1 MKQFRKAILEIKF
14 TIAKLI
20 IFDTL
25 INSTLLF
32 LGSLIL
38 LSLFGLS
45 FIYPLFIALIYFVVV
60 LFRRMRLNKINIVEK
75 QYGSLDEKLRTAA
88 EYQSRG
94 NPVVKELQ
102 GEVVRGMKRI
112 EESAFINERKIY
124 LKCIGIIGLC
134 FLVLVIS
141 PVTFGIPSLEF
152 GSPGDRLPD
161 PDSIGTGVGD
171 LRIRFSGASRETGLK
186 QLSPDLY
193 AEPVVVIM
201 GGEEIKVRITPSGR
215 ELNVRQIQEADP
227 PSFSESFPV
236 EVQAVTAE
244 SYEEAIAKEDLELV
258 KDYFNRLAEG

>member
-20 IFDTL
+20 IFDAL

-124 LKCIGIIGLC
+124 LEVHWHNRAL
-134 FLVLVIS
+134 LS
-141 PVTFGIPSLEF
+141 
-152 GSPGDRLPD
+152 GSGDFAP
-161 PDSIGTGVGD
+161 
-171 LRIRFSGASRETGLK
+171 
-186 QLSPDLY
+186 
-193 AEPVVVIM
+193 
-201 GGEEIKVRITPSGR
+201 
-215 ELNVRQIQEADP
+215 
-227 PSFSESFPV
+227 
-236 EVQAVTAE
+236 
-244 SYEEAIAKEDLELV
+244 
-258 KDYFNRLAEG
+258 